1 MVKSLELAFSPDL
14 RGSSVGIFYTVAE
27 NFDLFGDPVPEHWG
41 KRGRP
46 AHIPTSENINKVMM
60 MTALGWSNGRMQ
72 NALGIVKMTFR
83 KHYLALVKQQ
93 RSIARDR
100 LDAAYAMHL
109 WKQVQEG
116 NAGAMRLW
124 MVFMQNN
131 DRMGAEAAMGATP
144 ADKPAADKLGKKVVD
159 QQRALDADEALM
171 ADLEQEATAQDAAAR
186 H

>member
-1 MVKSLELAFSPDL
+1 MPES
-14 RGSSVGIFYTVAE
+14 
-27 NFDLFGDPVPEHWG
+27 FDLFGDRIPDNWG
-41 KRGRP
+41 RRGRP
-46 AHIPTSENINKVMM
+46 QHIVTAENINKVTMLV
-60 MTALGWSNGRMQ
+60 ALGWGNERIASAMDVT
-72 NALGIVKMTFR
+72 LPTFR
-83 KHYLALVKQQ
+83 KHYFSLVKRQ

-131 DRMGAEAAMGATP
+131 DRMGVEAAMAATP
-144 ADKPAADKLGKKVVD
+144 ADKPAEARLGKKVID
-159 QQRALDADEALM
+159 ERRALDADESLM
-171 ADLEQEATAQDAAAR
+171 AELDQEATAQDDAAR

>member
-1 MVKSLELAFSPDL
+1 MPD
-14 RGSSVGIFYTVAE
+14 V
-27 NFDLFGDPVPEHWG
+27 FDLFGDRVPDNWG
-41 KRGRP
+41 RRGRP
-46 AHIPTSENINKVMM
+46 QHIATTENINKVTMLV
-60 MTALGWSNGRMQ
+60 ALGWGNERVASAMDIT
-72 NALGIVKMTFR
+72 LPTFR
-83 KHYLALVKQQ
+83 KHYFSLVKRQ

-131 DRMGAEAAMGATP
+131 DRMGAEAAMA
-144 ADKPAADKLGKKVVD
+144 AAPAADQPAEGRLGKKAGD
-159 QQRALDADEALM
+159 ERRALDADAALT
-171 ADLEQEATAQDAAAR
+171 AELDQEATAQDDVSR